1 MVVSIGEITT
11 PQGAMNNKF
20 QTHNADF
27 YHLDTMIV
35 IGYSMDSTTQQI
47 DSDIDK
53 EVRK

>member
-1 MVVSIGEITT
+1 
-11 PQGAMNNKF
+11 MNNKF